1 MTTLWLD
8 LETYS
13 EVELKT
19 AGVYVYAAH
28 PSTEITLFAYA
39 LDDGPVRVW
48 DLTTGDPMPR
58 DLRAA
63 LVDPSVTLIAHNA
76 GFDRIILE
84 NCLEIPD

>member
-28 PSTEITLFAYA
+28 PSTEITLC
-39 LDDGPVRVW
+39 V
-48 DLTTGDPMPR
+48 
-58 DLRAA
+58 A
-63 LVDPSVTLIAHNA
+63 LVDPTVTLISHNA
-76 GFDRIILE
+76 NFDRIVME

>member
-13 EVELKT
+13 ECDLKT

-39 LDDGPVRVW
+39 IDDGPVQCW
-48 DLTTGDPMPR
+48 DVASGEVMPS
-58 DLRAA
+58 DLKAA
-63 LVDPSVTLIAHNA
+63 LIDPAVKLIAHNA

-84 NCLEIPD
+84 NCLEISD